1 MGWWPCSILGSGPAD
16 VCRGN
21 SSNVHSNRHV
31 RAHLWCV
38 TCRGSKLRKSGAKS
52 LHILCQVCVEV
63 LGQLLLWYLQS
74 LWFEHLCKRYPTSI
88 IPQTIFG
95 VIMSLSE
102 PHISVLK
109 ILCVFN
115 EWSIYCTDT
124 ALKMWACFWQHGP
137 IIERGEATLECQCS
151 STWDEG
157 AGRGGSQCSSTIA
170 WKGSIVGHQSSW
182 ASYLSYQASWL
193 DRWQGE
199 LPGWKVFCATATI
212 YSSAMSI
219 CCPY

>member
-21 SSNVHSNRHV
+21 SNLHSNRHV
-31 RAHLWCV
+31 CAHLWCL

-74 LWFEHLCKRYPTSI
+74 LWLSI
-88 IPQTIFG
+88 SVKGTQPAP
-95 VIMSLSE
+95 VLRPYLEWIMSLSE

-109 ILCVFN
+109 ILCVCN
-115 EWSIYCTDT
+115 EWSLYWHCSENVCTFVT
-124 ALKMWACFWQHGP
+124 QHVP
-137 IIERGEATLECQCS
+137 IVKRGEATLECQCS
-151 STWDEG
+151 STREKG
-157 AGRGGSQCSSTIA
+157 AGEGGSQCLSTFA
-170 WKGSIVGHQSSW
+170 WKGSIIGHQSSW
-182 ASYLSYQASWL
+182 ASYLSYQTTWL
-193 DRWQGE
+193 DHWQGE
-199 LPGWKVFCATATI
+199 LPGWKVSCATATI
-212 YSSAMSI
+212 YSSAMPI